1 LHATFECQIADHATG
16 LKRLVPYSH
25 GHRILRDA
33 PAAVGKALELAP
45 WLEALAEKVA
55 TLKN

>member
-1 LHATFECQIADHATG
+1 LHAIFECQTAAHATG
-16 LKRLVPYSH
+16 LKHLALYSH
-25 GHRILRDA
+25 GHRILLDA
-33 PAAVGKALELAP
+33 PAAVGKALEQAP